1 MAACPR
7 CKGTGKCFSCNGYG
21 RASSSFCRVCA
32 GTGNCNLCVGRGS
45 VGDFHFEV
53 EGTNAEE
60 VERVA
65 KAIMEKGIRKM
76 PSNLTINLQNST
88 IGILNAGEIEDVQ
101 SISVNVSSLVESG
114 HDEVAKALKELTEAV
129 AASSEIS
136 PGERAYVLENL
147 EEISKQAALPSEERA
162 KPGVLKSVLSGVAST
177 LGAAGGLAEV
187 WSTWGNVI
195 RAFFG
200 L

>member
-1 MAACPR
+1 M
-7 CKGTGKCFSCNGYG
+7 
-21 RASSSFCRVCA
+21 
-32 GTGNCNLCVGRGS
+32 CVGRGNI
-45 VGDFHFEV
+45 GDFHFEV

-76 PSNLTINLQNST
+76 SSSNLTINLQNST
-88 IGILNAGEIEDVQ
+88 IGILNAGEIENVQ
-101 SISVNVSSLVESG
+101 SISVNVSSLVNSG

-129 AASSEIS
+129 ASSSEIS
-136 PGERAYVLENL
+136 PDERAYVLENL
-147 EEISKQAALPSEERA
+147 EELSKQAALLPGERA
-162 KPGVLKSVLSGVAST
+162 KSGVLKSVLSGVAST

-187 WSTWGNVI
+187 WSTWGSMI